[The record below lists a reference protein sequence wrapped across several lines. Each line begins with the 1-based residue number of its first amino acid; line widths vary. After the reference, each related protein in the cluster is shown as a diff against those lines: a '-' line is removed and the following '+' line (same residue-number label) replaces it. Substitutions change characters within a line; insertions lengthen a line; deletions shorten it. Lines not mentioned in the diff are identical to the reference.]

1 MVVVFDN
8 FQDQI
13 MMLDSPL
20 GRVHGYIHEGHS
32 QAEIPVSWL
41 SGCLASMVFVQVF
54 FYVFLESLLSM
65 DKCSFSLQGC
75 SIPYSSSEFQIA
87 SGKFSALM
95 NS

>member
-32 QAEIPVSWL
+32 QAVIPVSWL

-54 FYVFLESLLSM
+54 SMCSLRASFPWISVLLASKAVRFLILLQN
-65 DKCSFSLQGC
+65 FR
-75 SIPYSSSEFQIA
+75 
-87 SGKFSALM
+87 
-95 NS
+95 